1 MKLRISRIVL
11 AAALVSS
18 LGLLT
23 GCHRDMRDQ
32 HKYRGFRESSF
43 FADKRSIR
51 PAVPGTIPVGYLK
64 ADTLL
69 YTGKIG
75 GKPADMFP
83 FTVDRAVLER
93 GRDRY
98 NIYCSPCH
106 DFTGSGNGMIVQ
118 RGHRKPPSFH
128 DWRLRHAPA
137 GYIFD
142 VITNGF
148 GVMYDYSYQLRP
160 ADRWAVVAYVRTLQA
175 AAQGSL
181 ADVPADQ
188 RATLD
193 QASMTPAP
201 GAGPGAMGGHG
212 TTTPATGQGGGH

>member
-1 MKLRISRIVL
+1 MVWTSL
-11 AAALVSS
+11 A
-18 LGLLT
+18 LT

-32 HKYRGFRESSF
+32 PKYRGFRESAF
-43 FADKRSIR
+43 FADGRSVR

-69 YTGKIG
+69 HTGKAN
-75 GKPADMFP
+75 GKPVDMFP
-83 FTVDRAVLER
+83 FPVDRAVLER

-118 RGHRKPPSFH
+118 RGHKKPPSFH
-128 DWRLRHAPA
+128 EWRLRNAPA

-148 GVMYDYSYQLRP
+148 GAMYDYSYQLRP
-160 ADRWAVVAYVRTLQA
+160 EDRWAVVAWVRTLQTA
-175 AAQGSL
+175 ARGQL

-188 RATLD
+188 RGRLD
-193 QASMTPAP
+193 QAANSTGAPSGAPSGAPAP
-201 GAGPGAMGGHG
+201 DG
-212 TTTPATGQGGGH
+212 TPTTPEPGHGGGH